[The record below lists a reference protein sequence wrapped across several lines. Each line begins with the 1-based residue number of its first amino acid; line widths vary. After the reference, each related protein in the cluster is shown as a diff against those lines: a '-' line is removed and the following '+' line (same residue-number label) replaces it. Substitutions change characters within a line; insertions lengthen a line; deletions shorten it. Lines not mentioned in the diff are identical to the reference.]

1 LESEERE
8 LPKFEKK
15 SKEKNERGGG
25 EEDVEN
31 LLEQIE

>member
-8 LPKFEKK
+8 IPKFEKK
-15 SKEKNERGGG
+15 SKDTNEKGGG